1 MAAAMTVQ
9 DEVKVIATVRPYAE
23 CAASFVRLCKPDDLH
38 RFLHDSIPMD
48 HLRRTYQTLHLG
60 YLQFPNNIHFVRHAD
75 LVTNTQN
82 TLDGISDFIGAERF
96 THRMTELD
104 QVGEVDTEWD
114 KIWGGE
120 NALHTLKPE
129 VDDILEFVITM
140 IPELMRLPSFWD
152 DAPIG
157 TVH

>member
-1 MAAAMTVQ
+1 
-9 DEVKVIATVRPYAE
+9 
-23 CAASFVRLCKPDDLH
+23 
-38 RFLHDSIPMD
+38 MD

-129 VDDILEFVITM
+129 VDDNLEFDITM
-140 IPELMRLPSFWD
+140 IPEIMRLPSFWD